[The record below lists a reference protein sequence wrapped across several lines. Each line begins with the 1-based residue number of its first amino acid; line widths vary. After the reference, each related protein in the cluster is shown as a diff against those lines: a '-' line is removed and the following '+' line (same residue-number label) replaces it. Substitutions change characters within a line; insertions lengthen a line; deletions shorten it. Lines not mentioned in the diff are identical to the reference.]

1 MISTDRLRADLDN
14 AAAGTPVAAPDIPAL
29 IGRGRRRR
37 RQRRALLAGAA
48 AVAVVAVA
56 AGAGVLAT
64 QTRRAAAPLRP
75 AASPTS
81 ASRASASPEPLTAVP
96 RPPAD
101 LVRVAGFDVA
111 AWPSQGVVYDR
122 THHRY
127 RYFPH
132 SYALP
137 APVGTRVVL
146 VTEPASG
153 GNQTVSM
160 YDTATGTSRPIQVDG
175 GTVTEP
181 RWSPDGSK
189 LVFGASDKQST
200 TRPAGFVVV
209 DAATLTPHTV
219 MLPWSQFPISTT
231 VVQWTPDGTHLVA
244 GVLSR
249 SGNGTTDHL
258 QLFTVDGTPDGV
270 VPATAWA
277 PAASEWSPDRSR
289 FVSYNDTTDKSTA
302 IYAVFDATSGAIVG
316 QLPVP
321 ADYWWLDGSHLLL
334 FNGDAPTAVSEV
346 DTNGA
351 DVRDYPVP
359 VLSTAR
365 SPDLL
370 LYPHG

>member
-14 AAAGTPVAAPDIPAL
+14 AAAGTPVAAPDIPSL
-29 IGRGRRRR
+29 IGGGRRRR

-64 QTRRAAAPLRP
+64 PVGWRATAPVTP
-75 AASPTS
+75 AASPTGTS
-81 ASRASASPEPLTAVP
+81 KKPLTAVP
-96 RPPAD
+96 RPPAS

-111 AWPSQGVVYDR
+111 AWPSLGVAYDR

-137 APVGTRVVL
+137 APVGTRIVL
-146 VTEPASG
+146 LTDPAG
-153 GNQTVSM
+153 GGPQTVSM
-160 YDTATGTSRPIQVDG
+160 YDTATGTSRPIPLAEGSVG
-175 GTVTEP
+175 RPT
-181 RWSPDGSK
+181 WSPDGSK
-189 LVFGASDKQST
+189 LAFAADDKTST
-200 TRPAGFVVV
+200 TTPTGLVVV

-219 MLPWSQFPISTT
+219 MLPWSQSPIEAT
-231 VVQWTPDGTHLVA
+231 VVQWTPDGAHLVA
-244 GVLSR
+244 GVLARGS
-249 SGNGTTDHL
+249 SGTIDHL
-258 QLFTVDGTPDGV
+258 QLFTVDGTAAGV

-277 PAASEWSPDRSR
+277 PAASAWSPDRSR

-302 IYAVFDATSGAIVG
+302 IYAVFDATSGAIVS

-321 ADYWWLDGSHLLL
+321 GDYWWLDGSHLLL
-334 FNGDAPTAVSEV
+334 FNSDAPAAVSEV

-351 DVRDYPVP
+351 DLRDYPVP
-359 VLSTAR
+359 VLSTAP

-370 LYPHG
+370 LYPHR